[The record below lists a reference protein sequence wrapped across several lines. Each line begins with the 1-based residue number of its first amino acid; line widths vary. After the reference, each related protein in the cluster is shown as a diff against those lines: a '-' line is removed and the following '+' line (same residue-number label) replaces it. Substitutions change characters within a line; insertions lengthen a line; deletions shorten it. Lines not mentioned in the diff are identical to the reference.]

1 MPSIH
6 DSGVMM
12 GDNRGEAERSEAADL
27 IRLRFDSLKSHDFV
41 ALYSSYHPRSPF
53 IEQFPSVTDYLEFAE
68 QALSDITVRKARI
81 RTSRKTAEGVE
92 LICAMRF
99 ELGGEPQTIYELALL
114 LPTGDGLRYHSAQ
127 KLTTEDYTGVVE
139 NLSFADFDQ
148 ASPKIRF

>member
-1 MPSIH
+1 MPSTH

-12 GDNRGEAERSEAADL
+12 GDIGGEAERSEAADL
-27 IRLRFDSLKSHDFV
+27 IRLRFDALKSQDFA

-53 IEQFPSVTDYLEFAE
+53 IEQFTGVTDYIEFAE
-68 QALSDITVRKARI
+68 QALSDITVRKTHIGA
-81 RTSRKTAEGVE
+81 SRKTAEGIE
-92 LICAMRF
+92 LICVMRF

-127 KLTTEDYTGVVE
+127 KLTAEDYTGAAE
-139 NLSFADFDQ
+139 DLSFSDFDQ